1 MRCRIKGVFCNR
13 PYHLPVSIL
22 YPMVKND
29 LNKIRFFLIVL
40 DSSHYWSLLL
50 IDTLKNQCSYINE
63 NNEIIIKGA
72 DQWTY
77 VS

>member
-1 MRCRIKGVFCNR
+1 
-13 PYHLPVSIL
+13 
-22 YPMVKND
+22 MVKND

-50 IDTLKNQCSYINE
+50 IDTLKNQCSYVNE